1 MNFSVDIV
9 SIPVS
14 DQDRAMAFY
23 RDVLGFAVRENA
35 ELGEGR
41 RWIEL
46 VPPAGGASITL
57 VTWFDAM
64 PAGSLRGLVLGTDD
78 AHAAFDELRARGVE
92 FAEAGVQDA
101 PWGQHAMFCD
111 PDGNCWV
118 LVGPAASQP
127 AA

>member
-1 MNFSVDIV
+1 MV
-9 SIPVS
+9 SIRVS
-14 DQDRAMAFY
+14 YLDGALAFY
-23 RDVLGFAVRENA
+23 RDIVGLGVRESA
-35 ELGEGR
+35 DLGEGR
-41 RWIEL
+41 RWVEL

-78 AHAAFDELRARGVE
+78 AHAAFAELRSRGVE

-101 PWGQHAMFCD
+101 PWGQHATFCD
-111 PDGNCWV
+111 PDGNSWV
-118 LVGPAASQP
+118 LVGPAAEP

>member
-1 MNFSVDIV
+1 MNVSVDIV

-23 RDVLGFAVRENA
+23 RDVLGFAVRENV

-101 PWGQHAMFCD
+101 PWGQHATFCD
-111 PDGNCWV
+111 PDGNGWV

>member
-14 DQDRAMAFY
+14 DQARAQAFY
-23 RDVLGFAVRENA
+23 TDILGFAVRESA
-35 ELGEGR
+35 DMGEGR
-41 RWIEL
+41 RWVEL

-78 AHAAFDELRARGVE
+78 AEVAFQELRARGVE
-92 FAEAGVQDA
+92 FAEAGIQNA
-101 PWGQHAMFCD
+101 PWGRHATFCD
-111 PDGNCWV
+111 PDGNSWV
-118 LVGPAASQP
+118 LVGPAADTTD
-127 AA
+127 

>member
-14 DQDRAMAFY
+14 DQDRAQAFY
-23 RDVLGFAVRENA
+23 TDILGFALRENA
-35 ELGEGR
+35 DMGDGR
-41 RWIEL
+41 RWVEL

-57 VTWFDAM
+57 VTWFESM

-78 AHAAFDELRARGVE
+78 AHAAFAELRQRGVE
-92 FAEAGVQDA
+92 FAEPAVQDA
-101 PWGQHAMFCD
+101 PWGQYATFSD

-118 LVGPAASQP
+118 LVGPAAE
-127 AA
+127 